1 MDPTGHTSPLLSDSD
16 LAEFRGGTPR
26 NLCFHRLHARCLAY
40 VLDYRQYRHL
50 LTVDDGEEIVSQALI
65 EELRSLEDPQIGAEE
80 VSARFKR
87 ALNRV
92 RARYV
97 RESRRRAAGTA
108 APAVEDDILMAIHYK
123 ELARVLSDYIGLAID
138 ALRDRDRN
146 LLIDSYGLEC
156 HGLVKRGASPVFMN
170 PGGHKV
176 GLWRARKRFL
186 RELRRLIEEASAVHQ
201 NLDLICSLRILI
213 ESGALVLHFPN
224 RAGRRAR
231 GSQAERLTF

>member
-1 MDPTGHTSPLLSDSD
+1 MDPTGHASPLLSDSD
-16 LAEFRGGTPR
+16 LAELRGGTHR

-50 LTVDDGEEIVSQALI
+50 LTVDDGEEIVSQAVV
-65 EELRSLEDPQIGAEE
+65 EELRSLEDSQIGAEE
-80 VSARFKR
+80 VSVRFKR

-97 RESRRRAAGTA
+97 RESRRRAAG
-108 APAVEDDILMAIHYK
+108 AVTLVAEDDILMAIHYK
-123 ELARVLSDYIGLAID
+123 DMARALSGYIGLAIE

-146 LLIDSYGLEC
+146 LLIDSYGLERYGLAK
-156 HGLVKRGASPVFMN
+156 HGSSPVFVK

-186 RELRRLIEEASAVHQ
+186 RELQRLIEEASAVHQ
-201 NLDLICSLRILI
+201 NLDLIRGLRILI
-213 ESGALVLHFPN
+213 ESGALMIRLPR
-224 RAGRRAR
+224 RAGWRAR
-231 GSQAERLTF
+231 GDQAERPAF